1 MLGPI
6 RVTELLRWPQRDMSK
21 QSFLKPR
28 PEVLSPSQVCLEKL
42 RPSAPSSTP
51 HPSTPGS
58 VPHPSTPGSVPHP
71 STPSSVLQEL
81 LTSGSSSYNVLLQ
94 AEEAEL
100 RGVEERLGGGG
111 GTPKRSPSRRRRL
124 GTSAKS
130 ASSAPQRKKR
140 PSGAPAP
147 LVTGAGGCAGS
158 GGPPAATKPARGA
171 IAVRGS
177 AMGLSQRPAARPRE
191 KAQARPGSTPPPP
204 PQPRAGAA
212 LRVDGGRK
220 LCILAAIKPSN
231 VEKEKLKFFKSDFTY
246 NPQFEYSNPVSP
258 LVLARHSQASD
269 RFLTQ
274 AVRILELALNKYGSY
289 ENFEQATGG
298 SLLSRGRIGANVRR
312 YLEKEGCVG
321 QIVVHVTE
329 DLLSRASMTVV
340 SGRPTLTINLCTAR
354 EHWLEGMLRHEIG
367 THYLRSLNNSQQP
380 WSGSAGRRRHGLR
393 PPNPTEEGLASLHS
407 VLLRRDPTLW
417 RAALLY
423 VTVQMAARASFA
435 QLFSGLARFLRDP
448 HTRWAYCVR
457 AKRGQTD
464 TAQPGCF
471 SKDQVY
477 LEGIL
482 NILRHREQ
490 IDFPMLM
497 ALGKVSF
504 EDVERLRA
512 AGRTE
517 KVRIPHFLQDRAA
530 YAQRLEKIMEV
541 NQLSDPELRL
551 IV

>member
-28 PEVLSPSQVCLEKL
+28 PEVLSPSQVYPEKL
-42 RPSAPSSTP
+42 RPSTPSSTP
-51 HPSTPGS
+51 HPSTP
-58 VPHPSTPGSVPHP
+58 P

-100 RGVEERLGGGG
+100 RGVEERLGGGA

-147 LVTGAGGCAGS
+147 LAPRRPATGAGGRAGP
-158 GGPPAATKPARGA
+158 GGPPVAATKPARGA
-171 IAVRGS
+171 LAVRGS

-204 PQPRAGAA
+204 PPQPRAGAA
-212 LRVDGGRK
+212 LRVDSGRK

-231 VEKEKLKFFKSDFTY
+231 VEKEKLKFFESDFTY

-289 ENFEQATGG
+289 ENFERATGG

-423 VTVQMAARASFA
+423 VTVQHAARASFA
-435 QLFSGLARFLRDP
+435 QLFSGLARFLGDP
-448 HTRWAYCVR
+448 HTRWDYCVR

-512 AGRTE
+512 SGRTE